1 MSILK
6 YLEEIYER
14 STMDKGFSY
23 YKMGKVLEL
32 DYNEQ
37 INKYEGKVL
46 GSYGT
51 YNTNIKT
58 LKDNDAEIASG
69 MCSCM
74 AFERYGECKHIVA
87 LAHKIEN
94 THLDE
99 SSLID
104 QETLF
109 EKIMELNDAIFLK
122 ILSKRLKGIVGNNLG
137 DAKLVLQSFLRK
149 GLDIT
154 TQLSPNYMDYL
165 DLGGDKNNSGLLNN
179 LFDYKER
186 FDSQTNYKL
195 KLDFSLSDYDDNNI
209 YMDLYECKLLENN
222 KYSKGKL
229 LGKSIHSFPMKY
241 KDLLIFQGSRKGEI
255 WNRNGFNEMGEL
267 FITKLRN
274 FENIYDSSND
284 NEIFVKDG
292 IGDLQLTVMPKND
305 KFSVGICGMF
315 FEEKVFL
322 NSPSNFFGSGDLGYY
337 AIYQENKLYFF
348 KSKIPYNIIKKI
360 LISNINVEKKD
371 LEELIKNDK
380 GIFLSNLGYYEGIE
394 LDIEKIHP
402 KYQIKLQISNDLK
415 MVICEFELDYGI
427 GNEMKINDLR
437 PIIKDLDGKL
447 YERDFILEKS
457 VLKELLIKLNF
468 DNYNEKK
475 GIGTKYADENID
487 SFFTQIQD
495 LTKEGIQIKY
505 LQPAKKITKK
515 SISGKVNIHTN
526 IDWFDT
532 NVEIKLGDEIISD
545 YSKIFDAIK
554 SGSEHIYLD
563 DGTIVKLEKDLKD
576 FVNNLKNI
584 GINEKNIGKNP
595 KIGKYN
601 VGLLDWQGEEKFDYE
616 LDQEIIE
623 LKKNLLNFPGIK
635 EYPTPKNLKAT
646 LRDYQKQGYNW
657 LKFLQDYNFSG
668 ILADDMGLGK
678 TIQSI
683 VLLLN
688 IYGENK
694 EKTPSLVVCPKSLTH
709 NWQQEILRFAPS
721 LKTQIINTGK
731 YGLNEI
737 NPDTQVII
745 VSYGIINNLI
755 QEGLNMYFHYII
767 LDEAQNIKNSNTK
780 RAKGIYQLESK
791 YRLALSGTPIENS
804 LFELWSI
811 FNFLM
816 PGFLGTEKEFVN
828 KYIKDGNENIQTL
841 SQKIKPFVLRRL
853 KSQVAKD
860 LPEKIEENIYLTMSE
875 KQAKLYE
882 TLKAYYKKDILE
894 KIDNEGLNKS
904 RFHVLDALLKLRQTC
919 LTPALV
925 KIQGNN
931 TKESVKL
938 DYIQENIKEMLSNGH
953 NLIIF
958 SQFTS
963 FLVYI
968 KEILDNENID
978 YNYLDGQT
986 KDRQILVDNFNEGKV
1001 RVFLI
1006 SLKAGGTG
1014 LNLVAADYVILLDPW
1029 WNPAVENQAVDRAH
1043 RIGQTKTVFVQKLIV
1058 KDTIEE
1064 KILQLQESKKKLID
1078 NIFEGNF
1085 TGKIDEEDIKYIF
1098 E

>member
-6 YLEEIYER
+6 YLEEIYEK
-14 STMDKGFSY
+14 STMDKWFSY
-23 YKMGKVLEL
+23 YKMWKVLES
-32 DYNEQ
+32 NFVEQ
-37 INKYEGKVL
+37 FDKYEGKVQW
-46 GSYGT
+46 SYGT
-51 YNTNIKT
+51 YNTSIKII
-58 LKDNDAEIASG
+58 KENGSEIASW

-74 AFERYGECKHIVA
+74 AFERYWECKHIIA

-94 THLDE
+94 TELDD
-99 SSLID
+99 SSHID
-104 QETLF
+104 QETLL
-109 EKIMELNDAIFLK
+109 EKIMDLNDVTFTK
-122 ILSKRLKGIVGNNLG
+122 ILSKRLKSIVGNNLW
-137 DAKLVLQSFLRK
+137 DAKLVLQSFVRK
-149 GLDIT
+149 WLDISS
-154 TQLSPNYMDYL
+154 QLSPNYMDYL
-165 DLGGDKNNSGLLNN
+165 DLGKNESKSWFLNN
-179 LFDYKER
+179 LFDYKEK
-186 FDSQTNYKL
+186 FDSETCYKL
-195 KLDFSLSDYDDNNI
+195 KLDFSLSEYYENNI
-209 YMDLYECKLLENN
+209 YMDLYECKLLEN
-222 KYSKGKL
+222 KTFSKGKL
-229 LGKSIHSFPMKY
+229 LGKSIHSFPTEY
-241 KDLLIFQGSRKGEI
+241 KDLLIFQWSRKWEV
-255 WNRNGFNEMGEL
+255 WNRNWFNELWEL
-267 FITKLRN
+267 FISKLN
-274 FENIYDSSND
+274 SFEHVYNSSND
-284 NEIFVKDG
+284 NEIFVKDE
-292 IGDLQLTVMPKND
+292 IWDLQLAIIPRDNQLT
-305 KFSVGICGMF
+305 IWLCGMF
-315 FEEKVFL
+315 YQEKIFL
-322 NSPSNFFGSGDLGYY
+322 NSPSNFFGSGDLWYY
-337 AIYQENKLYFF
+337 GIFQDNKLYFF

-360 LISNINVEKKD
+360 LISSINIDKT
-371 LEELIKNDK
+371 ELQDFIKNDK
-380 GIFLSNLGYYEGIE
+380 WLFLSNLGYYEWIE
-394 LDIEKIHP
+394 LDMEKIAP
-402 KYQIKLQISNDLK
+402 QYQIKLQISNDLK

-427 GNEMKINDLR
+427 GNEVKINDLR
-437 PIIKDLDGKL
+437 PIIKNLDGNL
-447 YERDFILEKS
+447 YERDFVLEKS
-457 VLKELLIKLNF
+457 ALKELLIKLNF
-468 DNYNEKK
+468 DNYNQQRW
-475 GIGTKYADENID
+475 IGTKYADDKID
-487 SFFTQIQD
+487 EFFSQIQD

-505 LQPAKKITKK
+505 LQPAKKITNK
-515 SISGKVNIHTN
+515 SISGKVNINSN

-532 NVEIKLGDEIISD
+532 SVEIKLWDEAISD
-545 YSKIFDAIK
+545 YNKIFEAIK
-554 SGSEHIYLD
+554 SWSEHIYLN

-576 FVNNLKNI
+576 FVNNLSNI
-584 GINEKNIGKNP
+584 GINEKNIGKNA
-595 KIGKYN
+595 KIWKYN
-601 VGLLDWQGEEKFDYE
+601 IWLLDWEWEDKFDYE

-623 LKKNLLNFPGIK
+623 LKKNLLNFPWIK
-635 EYPTPKNLKAT
+635 EYPTPKGLKAT
-646 LRDYQKQGYNW
+646 LRDYQKQWYNW

-688 IYGENK
+688 IYEENNI
-694 EKTPSLVVCPKSLTH
+694 KTPSLVVCPKSLTY

-721 LKTQIINTGK
+721 LKTQIISTGK
-731 YGLNEI
+731 FGLKEI
-737 NPDTQVII
+737 LPDTQVII
-745 VSYGIINNLI
+745 VSYWIINNLI
-755 QEGLNMYFHYII
+755 QEWLDMYFHYII

-780 RAKGIYQLESK
+780 RAKWIYQLESK
-791 YRLALSGTPIENS
+791 YRLALSWTPIENS

-816 PGFLGTEKEFVN
+816 PWFLWTEKEFVN
-828 KYIKDGNENIQTL
+828 KYIKDESNNLKSL

-882 TLKAYYKKDILE
+882 TLKAYYKKDILDKLDKE
-894 KIDNEGLNKS
+894 WLNKS

-925 KIQGNN
+925 KIQWNH

-938 DYIQENIKEMLSNGH
+938 DYIQENINEMLNSWH

-968 KEILDNENID
+968 KEILDNENIE
-978 YNYLDGQT
+978 YNYLDWQT
-986 KDRQILVDNFNEGKV
+986 KDRQSLVDSFNEWKV

-1006 SLKAGGTG
+1006 SLKAWWTG

-1078 NIFEGNF
+1078 NIFEWNF